1 MVLVFDVDDNL
12 ITTDWKRARLP
23 QATFASSLAS
33 HLTPCRDPPAVPP
46 PQLRLRPASRP
57 FRPAPHA
64 DRGETDPTN
73 TGGSPP
79 VRGCLMAA
87 SSRRHRVGCA
97 RRGSGGHRGGAPSS
111 ASVGVD
117 GCTTRFPRRGDGRG
131 RGRRGVGPA
140 PTGAASRV
148 ESPPPRTVLVD
159 ARRCGRAPGATA
171 TCSAHWVVVGEL
183 CCSPP
188 DRFDRRVAV
197 AAWRGGWGRVR
208 AGVRGRPLRAQR
220 AGIGWVH
227 VCHGHAG
234 GSRGGDG
241 RSPDCVDRVV
251 CWRRAGGCVVR
262 VRGGGDC
269 DLRCLRVN
277 AAGADRG
284 RHDTG
289 SGPGDLITDITGGG
303 RGGCC
308 RGRCRGSR
316 SAVSRPSSLP
326 RLSNSWP
333 FLRPGRGGR
342 ILVVAAEAL
351 ASLPVAVASK
361 MSAQVAGS
369 VRRRWR
375 RSWRRHRS

>member
-1 MVLVFDVDDNL
+1 MIYLVKSGLSGHTFLSVVRFSHKKPAVTSARQPPRQNDMVLVFDVDDNL

-148 ESPPPRTVLVD
+148 ESPPPD
-159 ARRCGRAPGATA
+159 C
-171 TCSAHWVVVGEL
+171 
-183 CCSPP
+183 
-188 DRFDRRVAV
+188 
-197 AAWRGGWGRVR
+197 
-208 AGVRGRPLRAQR
+208 AG
-220 AGIGWVH
+220 
-227 VCHGHAG
+227 
-234 GSRGGDG
+234 
-241 RSPDCVDRVV
+241 
-251 CWRRAGGCVVR
+251 
-262 VRGGGDC
+262 
-269 DLRCLRVN
+269 
-277 AAGADRG
+277 
-284 RHDTG
+284 
-289 SGPGDLITDITGGG
+289 
-303 RGGCC
+303 
-308 RGRCRGSR
+308 
-316 SAVSRPSSLP
+316 
-326 RLSNSWP
+326 
-333 FLRPGRGGR
+333 
-342 ILVVAAEAL
+342 
-351 ASLPVAVASK
+351 
-361 MSAQVAGS
+361 
-369 VRRRWR
+369 
-375 RSWRRHRS
+375 